1 MSNNQNSDD
10 SVVECVSVNGV
21 IIDLSIVSHNLRTRF
36 HSAARAAGKGNKARQ
51 QMKEIGEAI
60 LAEQTPALANRAFAD
75 ARKRGRV
82 SGHAAV
88 AKLMGLPLSK

>member
-10 SVVECVSVNGV
+10 GVVECVSVNGV
-21 IIDLSIVSHNLRTRF
+21 IIDLSTVSHNLRTRF
-36 HSAARAAGKGNKARQ
+36 HSAARAAGKGDKARQ

-60 LAEQTPALANRAFAD
+60 LAEQTPALATKAFAD

-82 SGHAAV
+82 SGRAALE
-88 AKLMGLPLSK
+88 KLMGLPQSK